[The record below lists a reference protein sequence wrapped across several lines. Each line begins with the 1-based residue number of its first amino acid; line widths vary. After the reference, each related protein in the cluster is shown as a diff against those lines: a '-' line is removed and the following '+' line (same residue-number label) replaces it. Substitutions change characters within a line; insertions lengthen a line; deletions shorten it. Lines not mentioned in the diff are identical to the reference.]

1 MIVRLLAQAI
11 HGKNARANGLIADLY
26 RDAEAYQLRW
36 DRLNRGRPTWNLQVL
51 LRFAESVDTRTDIRS
66 RAVRAIFYYASRRR
80 NMLLPLHVFGPGL
93 CIVHLGGMVVN
104 QQSRVGDDCRIHQFV
119 TIGSQFGGS
128 PTIGNGVWIGPGAV
142 IAGRVTIGD
151 RAVIAANAVVTHDV
165 PSGSTVRAPSF
176 DLVPVSYT
184 HLTLPTSDL
193 V

>member
-51 LRFAESVDTRTDIRS
+51 
-66 RAVRAIFYYASRRR
+66 
-80 NMLLPLHVFGPGL
+80 
-93 CIVHLGGMVVN
+93 N

-176 DLVPVSYT
+176 DLVLGNDST
-184 HLTLPTSDL
+184 DLIHHLR
-193 V
+193 